1 MSDCVKAHSHIHTH
15 LREERMT
22 SEGER
27 KEGETV
33 ETTPGDVVVAA
44 LDQGTSSTRVILFD
58 VRGRVVF
65 VHQVE
70 VTQHT
75 PAPGWVEEDAEEI
88 CATAETCLA
97 AAASFAA
104 ARGLRVAALG
114 VTNQRE
120 TTVAWDRTTGRPL
133 SAALVWLDTRTRDL
147 VAQARARMAG
157 EAEAWVRA
165 RTGLPL
171 ATYFSAGK
179 MAWLLAH
186 VPAVGTAARAGR
198 LALGTVDAWL
208 LWRLTRGAVHAT
220 DVTNASRTLLMD
232 LRARAWDPELCA
244 FFGVPLD
251 ALPEIR
257 SSSECYGRISV
268 SPSSDSG
275 PGSGSNSAL
284 AGTPFEDV
292 PICGC
297 LGDQQAAL
305 VGQLCLAPGR
315 AKCTYGT
322 GCFLLRHVGPRP
334 VPSAH
339 GLVATVA
346 YQLGPHAPVHY
357 ALEGSVAVAGA
368 AVQWL
373 RDGLGLVARAAD
385 IAPLAAS
392 VPDTGGVCFVPA
404 FSGLFAPHWRADARG
419 CIVGLTQHTT
429 RAHIAR
435 ATLEA
440 TCFQAL
446 EVLQAM
452 DKDAAEFDSG
462 EGKKDD
468 NGSDAKNAKT
478 HQTELRVDGGMTA
491 NSLLLQLQADLLGLP
506 VVCPAMRE
514 TTAFGAAL
522 AAGIAQGIWQL
533 SPDGTTVLGITP
545 QDTVYHPSI
554 SDEERAQKLERWKMA
569 VERSLNWV

>member
-1 MSDCVKAHSHIHTH
+1 MAT
-15 LREERMT
+15 
-22 SEGER
+22 EGER
-27 KEGETV
+27 KEVKGEEEV

-58 VRGRVVF
+58 TRGRMVF

-70 VTQHT
+70 VAQHT
-75 PAPGWVEEDAEEI
+75 PAPGWVQEDADEI
-88 CATAETCLA
+88 FATAETCLA
-97 AAASFAA
+97 AAAAFAG

-120 TTVAWDRTTGRPL
+120 TTVAWDRVTGRPL
-133 SAALVWLDTRTRDL
+133 HEALVWLDTRTRDI
-147 VAQARARMAG
+147 VARAKARMDG
-157 EAEAWVRA
+157 GAEAWVRA

-171 ATYFSAGK
+171 ATYFSAVK
-179 MAWLLAH
+179 MQWLLEH
-186 VPAVGTAARAGR
+186 VPAVAEAARAGR
-198 LALGTVDAWL
+198 CAFGTVDAWL

-220 DVTNASRTLLMD
+220 DVTNASRTLLMG
-232 LRARAWDPELCA
+232 LAARAWDAELCA
-244 FFGVPLD
+244 FFGVPRD
-251 ALPEIR
+251 TLPAIR
-257 SSSECYGRISV
+257 SSAECYGRV
-268 SPSSDSG
+268 
-275 PGSGSNSAL
+275 AVC
-284 AGTPFEDV
+284 AGTVLADV

-305 VGQLCLAPGR
+305 VGQGCLAPGR

-322 GCFLLRHVGPRP
+322 GCFLLRNVGTRP
-334 VPSAH
+334 VASAH

-346 YQLGPHAPVHY
+346 YQLGPAAPAHY

-385 IAPLAAS
+385 IGPLAAT

-404 FSGLFAPHWRADARG
+404 FAGLFAPRWRSDARG

-440 TCFQAL
+440 TCCQAL
-446 EVLQAM
+446 EVLDAM
-452 DKDAAEFDSG
+452 ERDARVTDGQPLA
-462 EGKKDD
+462 
-468 NGSDAKNAKT
+468 
-478 HQTELRVDGGMTA
+478 ELRVDGGMTA
-491 NSLLLQLQADLLGLP
+491 NTLLLQLQADYLGLP

-522 AAGIAQGIWQL
+522 AAGIAQGVWHL
-533 SPDGTTVLGITP
+533 TPDGTAVVGISP
-545 QDTVYHPSI
+545 DDTVYRPAI
-554 SDEERAQKLERWKMA
+554 TDDVREEKLTRWKMA